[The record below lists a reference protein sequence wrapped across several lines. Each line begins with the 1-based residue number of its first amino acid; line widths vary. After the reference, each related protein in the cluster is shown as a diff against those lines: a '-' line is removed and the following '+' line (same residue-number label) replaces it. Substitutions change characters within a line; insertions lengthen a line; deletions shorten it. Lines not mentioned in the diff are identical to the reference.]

1 MLGIDL
7 FWFVWCRD
15 LGVFLCVFWFVC
27 LCLFIFFV

>member
-15 LGVFLCVFWFVC
+15 LGFLCGFLFVC
-27 LCLFIFFV
+27 LLVIFLFK